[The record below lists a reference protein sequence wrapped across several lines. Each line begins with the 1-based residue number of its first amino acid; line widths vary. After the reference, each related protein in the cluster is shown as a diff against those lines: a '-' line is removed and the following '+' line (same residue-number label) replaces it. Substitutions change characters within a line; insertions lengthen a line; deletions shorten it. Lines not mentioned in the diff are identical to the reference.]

1 MKQRMAVL
9 FFTVMLCADANA
21 QQRHEANVRL
31 VGGRC
36 EGCEAVFEYGERAL
50 AAVDTLPDFHDAAV
64 KIKVTGTVFHNDGK
78 SPAEGVVLYIYHT
91 DQNGI
96 YATKGNATGW
106 GRQHGHLRG
115 WVRTKRDGQYAF
127 YTFLP
132 GAYPDRSAPAHIH
145 LTVLEPNG
153 KYYWLES
160 YHFEGDSL
168 LTAKEVSPK
177 SPRGGSSGLLSLRKE
192 GSLLV
197 GERNIILGRNIPHY
211 E

>member
-1 MKQRMAVL
+1 MKQPMAIL
-9 FFTVMLCADANA
+9 FFTVMLYANA
-21 QQRHEANVRL
+21 NSQQRDQANARL

-50 AAVDTLPDFHDAAV
+50 AAVDTLPDFHEAAV
-64 KIKVTGTVFHNDGK
+64 KIKVTGTVFQKDGK

-91 DQNGI
+91 DQHGI

-106 GRQHGHLRG
+106 GKRHGYLRG
-115 WVRTKRDGQYAF
+115 WVKTSRDGRYAF

-132 GAYPDRSAPAHIH
+132 GTYPDRSSPAHIH

-160 YHFEGDSL
+160 YYFEGDSL
-168 LTAKEVSPK
+168 LTTRELAPK
-177 SPRGGSSGLLSLRKE
+177 SPRGGNSGLLSLKRE

-197 GERNIILGRNIPHY
+197 GERNIVLGRNIPNY